1 MSGQQFN
8 VVVDD
13 KCADD
18 RIYISTLDMNRQK
31 YAVLQ
36 PLLLNE
42 KLVLTAWPD
51 ASLASNTVKIG
62 QLSAENLDI
71 MDSASNNTFIRVFK
85 CDDYVFHRVK
95 KVIIVPL
102 QSVRIKKDVLLHLVK
117 NHLLQAQYCMQ
128 KQNIAIKYLNDS
140 IKLSV
145 KCQLN
150 LESTHVPSLISKDLS
165 SLQSITSVG
174 VVCQDTIFTVK
185 SHNNNNSA
193 HTQSG
198 SSNTPMIAG
207 MKSQLKLVRDM
218 IELPLTRPDLYAKYN
233 IKPVKGILLYGQAGT
248 GKTLMVR
255 YLARE
260 LNLRLT
266 VINGAEVASQYHGES
281 EKKLRDIWQQARDDA
296 SSQDLDEDWSDS
308 DDQCADINTRRS
320 SILFIDEI
328 DALFPRRDTS
338 QSETEKRLVATML
351 TLMDGMEQSFSQ
363 IDGSNT
369 NTNLV
374 NKGHMIV
381 IGATNR
387 PNALDPA
394 LRRTGRFDKEIEIGV
409 PSSDERLEIF
419 DFYLSKIPHNL
430 SREQIISIADSSHG
444 YVGADIAGLCRE
456 ASLLAMERVIGS
468 SGGHVRSDSLLKSV
482 ADEQCDRLVDN
493 IKSLQLDSAQT
504 DDHLVQYQ
512 DFLHAKT
519 LIKPSA
525 MREISLEIPKVHWSD
540 IGGLENVK
548 RRLKE
553 SVEWPIQNPQVFKQ
567 LGIEPPKGVLLY
579 GPSGCSKTLLAK
591 AIATESGL
599 NFYAIKGSELFSKWV
614 GESEKAV
621 REVFRKAKASSPSI
635 VFFDEIDAVAVKRSG
650 FGSSPSSSNSNGS
663 SVGDRVLIQLL
674 NEMDG
679 VEMLSN
685 VIIIAATNRPD
696 ILDPALLRPGR
707 LDRLLYIP
715 PPDKEARLAIIRIRT
730 AKMPLADDVAM
741 DVLAERTNGMSGAEI
756 VALCREAAMDALSQV
771 YHHSQQSE
779 SNASDR
785 VQTRSDGPDIT
796 VKVSM
801 DNFDQ
806 AFRVVRPRITQ
817 AMLDQYERFA
827 QSLNNS

>member
-8 VVVDD
+8 VIIDD

-18 RIYISTLDMNRQK
+18 RVYISTLDMNRQK

-71 MDSASNNTFIRVFK
+71 IDNASNNSFIHVFK
-85 CDDYVFHRVK
+85 CDNYVFNRVK
-95 KVIIVPL
+95 KVIIAPL

-117 NHLLQAQYCMQ
+117 NHLLQVQYCTQ

-145 KCQLN
+145 KCQLD

-174 VVCQDTIFTVK
+174 VVCQDTIFAVK
-185 SHNNNNSA
+185 SRSNNSA
-193 HTQSG
+193 RAQSG
-198 SSNTPMIAG
+198 SSIAPMIAG
-207 MKSQLKLVRDM
+207 MKSQLKLVRDI

-255 YLARE
+255 SLARE

-296 SSQDLDEDWSDS
+296 SSQDLVEDGPDSGDE
-308 DDQCADINTRRS
+308 CADISTRRG

-363 IDGSNT
+363 SDGSNT
-369 NTNLV
+369 NTNSV
-374 NKGHMIV
+374 NQGHMIV

-409 PSSDERLEIF
+409 PSSDERLDIF
-419 DFYLSKIPHNL
+419 DLYLSKIPHNL

-468 SGGHVRSDSLLKSV
+468 SGGSSISESPLKLV
-482 ADEQCDRLVDN
+482 PDEQRDRLVDS

-504 DDHLVQYQ
+504 DHLVNYE

-540 IGGLENVK
+540 IGGLEDVK

-650 FGSSPSSSNSNGS
+650 VGSSPSGTNNGS

-715 PPDKEARLAIIRIRT
+715 PPDKEARLAILGIRT
-730 AKMPLADDVAM
+730 AKMPLADDV
-741 DVLAERTNGMSGAEI
+741 DLNVLAERTDGMSGAEI
-756 VALCREAAMDALSQV
+756 VALCREAAMDALSLV
-771 YHHSQQSE
+771 YHHSQQSG
-779 SNASDR
+779 SNASDK
-785 VQTRSDGPDIT
+785 VQTRSDDRDIT

-801 DNFDQ
+801 TNFDQ
-806 AFRVVRPRITQ
+806 AFRVVRPRISQT
-817 AMLDQYERFA
+817 MLSQYERFA
-827 QSLNNS
+827 QSLNNN